1 MKSMEKSG
9 PRQGFVTHLEASNLD
24 FYDATGDLEEIQEID
39 LPYIEDVSYVSMD
52 SLERIEDEALGTS
65 GIFHCVGIAVPG
77 ENGYLAHATP
87 GKIGATVDELLS
99 EPDENPDSV
108 TYAVGGNPDIELFEE
123 VRTNFEGYERVI
135 YTGESGSIAVDETGD
150 FYRVREQDAGIDLV

>member
-1 MKSMEKSG
+1 MLK
-9 PRQGFVTHLEASNLD
+9 
-24 FYDATGDLEEIQEID
+24 GDLEEVQDID
-39 LPYIEDVSYVSMD
+39 LSYIEEVSYVSMD

-87 GKIGATVDELLS
+87 GKIGATVDKLLS
-99 EPDENPDSV
+99 DVDSEPDSV
-108 TYAVGGNPDIELFEE
+108 TYAVGSDPDIELFEE

-135 YTGESGSIAVDETGD
+135 YTGESGSIAVDEKGD
-150 FYRVREQDAGIDLV
+150 FYRIKEQDAGVDLV